1 MSKGILDILYVR
13 WDDSCNNERIFVLM
27 SQSLFDIRIDLNFE
41 TNSFEYFLEDF
52 KND

>member
-1 MSKGILDILYVR
+1 MSKGILDTLYVR
-13 WDDSCNNERIFVLM
+13 WDDLM